1 MNPAAAPLGAI
12 VLDVSRRLL
21 VLVSALVVGCG
32 SDGSGDG
39 GDTDGSGGTDG
50 SGAGSNDGGPSDP
63 PPPLMAACEA
73 PEAPSVQS
81 PVEVGTADAL
91 RAAVAAGGEIRLTA
105 DIETDAPFVNTLPVT
120 IDGNGHTVSGGG
132 ATHLF
137 VAEEADLTIMNATL
151 RDAVNRVPDAE
162 HFSRRSGAAVMMDGS
177 GQGRLS
183 VFDVRFENNAIGD
196 TGPGDLR
203 GGALYAFAVP
213 DVVIVDS
220 EFVDNR
226 GSNGG
231 AVGGLGS
238 SFTIVNTAFVD
249 NETTGQGGP
258 GALEGRGGAISLD
271 ALSQN
276 EQTAYFEV
284 CGSFFENNRA
294 KHAGGAIAIVTHQWQ
309 AATVVVDQTT
319 FLGNSTDDTSGG
331 SGGAIYLLDDENY
344 PREKAANQSL
354 IANSYFEGNNTLGGG
369 GGVWFMTESGSLDLQ
384 NSTFFANRTTATMG
398 MGGAIALVSGPTQIS
413 HCTFAQNHAQFHGG
427 GIQAAGD
434 AEVTV
439 TNSLF
444 SDNTSDRDG
453 GWAWFHAN
461 RELQDGGGNMQWLD
475 PSLEIDGNSN
485 LPVVAGATLADPVL
499 MDPSDNGG
507 STLTMALGAGSPAI
521 DAGVQGVLDADQR
534 GESRSGPPD
543 VGAFEVQ

>member
-1 MNPAAAPLGAI
+1 MNSAAASSGAI

-21 VLVSALVVGCG
+21 VLVSALALGCG
-32 SDGSGDG
+32 SEGSDAESGES
-39 GDTDGSGGTDG
+39 GS
-50 SGAGSNDGGPSDP
+50 SNP
-63 PPPLMAACEA
+63 PPPLMASCEA
-73 PEAPSVQS
+73 PEVPTLSAPT
-81 PVEVGTADAL
+81 EVSTADEL
-91 RAAVAAGGEIRLTA
+91 RAAVAAGGEVRITA
-105 DIETDAPFVNTLPVT
+105 DIDADAPFVNTLPVV
-120 IDGNGHTVSGGG
+120 IDGGGHTISGGG
-132 ATHLF
+132 STHLF
-137 VAEEADLTIMNATL
+137 VAEEADLTIVNVTL
-151 RDAVNRVPDAE
+151 RDAVNRVADSE

-177 GQGRLS
+177 GQGTLS
-183 VFDVRFENNAIGD
+183 IFDVRFENNAIGE

-231 AVGGLGS
+231 AIGGLGS

-249 NETTGQGGP
+249 NVTTGQGGP

-284 CGSFFENNRA
+284 CGSYFENNRA
-294 KHAGGAIAIVTHQWQ
+294 KHAGGAIALVTHQWQ
-309 AATVVVDQTT
+309 AATVVIDQST
-319 FLGNSTDDTSGG
+319 FLRNSTDDTSGG
-331 SGGAIYLLDDENY
+331 SGGAVYLLDDENY
-344 PREKAANQSL
+344 PRERAANQSL

-369 GGVWFMTESGSLDLQ
+369 GGLWFMTESGSLDLQ
-384 NSTFFANRTTATMG
+384 NTTFFDNSTTAGMG
-398 MGGAIALVSGPTQIS
+398 MGGAIALVSGPTQIT

-434 AEVTV
+434 AAVTV

-444 SDNTSDRDG
+444 YDNTSDRDG

-485 LPVVAGATLADPVL
+485 LPVVAGATLADPLL
-499 MDPSDNGG
+499 MEPADNGG
-507 STLTMALGAGSPAI
+507 STMTMALGDGSPAI
-521 DAGVQGVLDADQR
+521 DAGVEGNLNTDQR
-534 GESRSGPPD
+534 GEPRSGAPD
-543 VGAFEVQ
+543 VGAYELR

>member
-1 MNPAAAPLGAI
+1 M
-12 VLDVSRRLL
+12 
-21 VLVSALVVGCG
+21 
-32 SDGSGDG
+32 
-39 GDTDGSGGTDG
+39 
-50 SGAGSNDGGPSDP
+50 
-63 PPPLMAACEA
+63 
-73 PEAPSVQS
+73 QS